1 MHLHIFQSFSHI
13 DIREGCQKNTVWLVF
28 LRLSVVCLG
37 SKLVARGS
45 TVYLVE
51 SFHGTKWLAAACIE
65 TSFSVRWA
73 FDQWSEHFRIPSV
86 SAAAMHVTCFLAIL
100 GLGLSLVTAASSVG
114 TLEVTEN
121 RCEEESQACIPRQR
135 CASYNESIAQIR
147 KLAAGSQE
155 HTELVGQL
163 RKLVCNK
170 EKRGICCRTENEE
183 PQNVF
188 GSNSSHSSGDEN
200 KEKEN
205 VGPDREP
212 KPTQIEDD
220 NEERVS
226 EGEEEEELELYPPPL
241 SGPRPRWAPDAAK
254 CCKWVPC
261 SCDLVLIM
269 IFPFHCKW
277 VT

>member
-1 MHLHIFQSFSHI
+1 M
-13 DIREGCQKNTVWLVF
+13 G
-28 LRLSVVCLG
+28 
-37 SKLVARGS
+37 
-45 TVYLVE
+45 
-51 SFHGTKWLAAACIE
+51 
-65 TSFSVRWA
+65 
-73 FDQWSEHFRIPSV
+73 SV

-121 RCEEESQACIPRQR
+121 PCEEESQACIPRQR

-147 KLAAGSQE
+147 KL
-155 HTELVGQL
+155 L
-163 RKLVCNK
+163 CNK

-188 GSNSSHSSGDEN
+188 GSNPSHSSGDEN

-205 VGPDREP
+205 VGPDQEP

-226 EGEEEEELELYPPPL
+226 EGEEGEESELYPPPL
-241 SGPRPRWAPDAAK
+241 LSGPRARWAPDAAK
-254 CCKWVPC
+254 CCKDCKWNIRRGKCVAKVGGRCCPC
-261 SCDLVLIM
+261 SQDCQRKISQS
-269 IFPFHCKW
+269 KKG
-277 VT
+277 T

>member
-1 MHLHIFQSFSHI
+1 
-13 DIREGCQKNTVWLVF
+13 
-28 LRLSVVCLG
+28 
-37 SKLVARGS
+37 
-45 TVYLVE
+45 
-51 SFHGTKWLAAACIE
+51 
-65 TSFSVRWA
+65 
-73 FDQWSEHFRIPSV
+73 
-86 SAAAMHVTCFLAIL
+86 MHVTCFLAIL
-100 GLGLSLVTAASSVG
+100 GLGLSLVTAASAVG

-170 EKRGICCRTENEE
+170 ERRGICCRTENEE

-188 GSNSSHSSGDEN
+188 GSNPSHSSGDEN

-254 CCKWVPC
+254 CCK
-261 SCDLVLIM
+261 
-269 IFPFHCKW
+269 
-277 VT
+277 